1 MGSTLTVDTIVGAT
15 TAGTVKMPA
24 GNIIQTEFIYVS
36 AETGIDTNNSYTDI
50 TGSSVTITPKFSNSK
65 ILVETFINVY
75 LGNNVSSTSWN
86 SCTMRLLRGSTVI
99 TAPDVAGTNDYF
111 VATYGGD
118 NSREMAYGMLSQI
131 DTPNTTSATTYKL
144 QCAMR
149 HGWDSDALIY
159 VNRYARGMIKATEI
173 SV

>member
-24 GNIIQTEFIYVS
+24 GNIIQTEFVYVTS
-36 AETGIDTNNSYTDI
+36 QTGIDTNNTYTDI
-50 TGSSVTITPKFSNSK
+50 TGCSVTITPKFSNSK
-65 ILVETFINVY
+65 ILVETFCQVY
-75 LGNNVSSTSWN
+75 LGNNVSAGTWN
-86 SCTMRLLRGSTVI
+86 SLNMRLLRGSTVI

-118 NSREMAYGMLSQI
+118 ASREMAYGMLSQI
-131 DTPNTTSATTYKL
+131 DTPSTTSATTYKL
-144 QCAMR
+144 QGAMR
-149 HGWDSDALIY
+149 HGWDSNALVY
-159 VNRYARGMIKATEI
+159 VNRYGRGMIKATEI